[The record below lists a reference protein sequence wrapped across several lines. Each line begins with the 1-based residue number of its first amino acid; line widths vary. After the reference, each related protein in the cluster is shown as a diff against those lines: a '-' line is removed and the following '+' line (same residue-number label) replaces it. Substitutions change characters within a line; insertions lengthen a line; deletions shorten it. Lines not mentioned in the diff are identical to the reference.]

1 MYRLNP
7 PLTPNIQ
14 TGLDTH
20 PNLSLIGDL
29 VRGIVLVLE
38 IVLGSIAFVISNG
51 WETSDPNE
59 WLILIENGK

>member
-1 MYRLNP
+1 MGIGILALFYNF
-7 PLTPNIQ
+7 
-14 TGLDTH
+14 LDLKIT
-20 PNLSLIGDL
+20 
-29 VRGIVLVLE
+29 VIVLVLE